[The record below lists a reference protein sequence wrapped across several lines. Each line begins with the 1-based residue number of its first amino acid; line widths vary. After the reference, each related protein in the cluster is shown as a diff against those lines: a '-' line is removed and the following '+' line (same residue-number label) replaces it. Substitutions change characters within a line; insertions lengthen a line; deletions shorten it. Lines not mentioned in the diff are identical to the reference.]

1 MRMAPRTGGF
11 KPEALEI
18 VTDGFCEDNCIG
30 RFQFEKST
38 AGLVNIQIN
47 DHTVNLFEKFDNY
60 EVRPG
65 DNEGRVK
72 VRYCCQPIKHTVV
85 ICVVC
90 MSPKVRGARKLS
102 ENSSEGAIII
112 WSSSG
117 FCFFLVLHT
126 QSTGVLPSNPVYMQR
141 K

>member
-1 MRMAPRTGGF
+1 MAPRIGGF

-18 VTDGFCEDNCIG
+18 VTDGFCEDNCIA

-38 AGLVNIQIN
+38 AG
-47 DHTVNLFEKFDNY
+47 
-60 EVRPG
+60 
-65 DNEGRVK
+65 
-72 VRYCCQPIKHTVV
+72 
-85 ICVVC
+85 
-90 MSPKVRGARKLS
+90 MSPKVRGAHKLS

-117 FCFFLVLHT
+117 FCFFLMLHT
-126 QSTGVLPSNPVYMQR
+126 QSTGVLRSNPVSPFNMQR